1 MIDTLIKSP
10 IERFIPPF
18 FGGDIPVIVD
28 GFMIFTDG
36 TMMQFTDDTVLYFG
50 E

>member
-1 MIDTLIKSP
+1 MSAIPYAIDNAIATALPNVYDTI
-10 IERFIPPF
+10 RL
-18 FGGDIPVIVD
+18 VN

-36 TMMQFTDDTVLYFG
+36 TMVQFTDDTVLYFG